1 MDYYSTLGLK
11 RGASEDEIKKAYRK
25 LAMKHHPDRGGDQD
39 KFKELS
45 TAYDALTDPEKKRIV
60 DMGGD
65 PNRQSGMGGQRRG
78 GNPFE
83 FHFNSGNVDD
93 IFQNF
98 GFGGVGR
105 QPQRKNKSLSV
116 NVNISLEDVLTGKDF
131 TADLSVPGSRSKVIN
146 IQIPPGIE
154 AGQQIRYEGMGDQ
167 SIPNLQPGDLIVNI
181 NVQPHARF
189 KREGT
194 TLYMEQEITVWDAL
208 TGTAVEIVM
217 LDNKKLSINIPAG
230 TQPESVLRIP
240 GEGLPNMRT
249 KQRGNVML
257 KIKVLIPKNLN
268 AIQIEKINQIKHGS

>member
-93 IFQNF
+93 YFQTL
-98 GFGGVGR
+98 GWWS
-105 QPQRKNKSLSV
+105 RK
-116 NVNISLEDVLTGKDF
+116 T
-131 TADLSVPGSRSKVIN
+131 TA
-146 IQIPPGIE
+146 
-154 AGQQIRYEGMGDQ
+154 A
-167 SIPNLQPGDLIVNI
+167 
-181 NVQPHARF
+181 
-189 KREGT
+189 
-194 TLYMEQEITVWDAL
+194 
-208 TGTAVEIVM
+208 
-217 LDNKKLSINIPAG
+217 KK
-230 TQPESVLRIP
+230 
-240 GEGLPNMRT
+240 
-249 KQRGNVML
+249 
-257 KIKVLIPKNLN
+257 
-268 AIQIEKINQIKHGS
+268 